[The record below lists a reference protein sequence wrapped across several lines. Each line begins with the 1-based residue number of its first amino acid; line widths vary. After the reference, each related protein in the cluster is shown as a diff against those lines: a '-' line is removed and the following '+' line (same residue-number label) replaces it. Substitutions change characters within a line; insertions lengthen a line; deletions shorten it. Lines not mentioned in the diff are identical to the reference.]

1 MSFTITEDCTLPS
14 LGLVYSKPVN
24 PNVKLRSM
32 TTEEEMRRLAHTE
45 RPYKVLCDIIED
57 CIVGDKLGI
66 SVYDV
71 CLGDYQYLLQKL
83 RIATYGPDYK
93 IIATCPHCGE
103 NNLETVDLSTME
115 LFKLDENN
123 PPEMSVTL
131 PVCGK
136 IVSLRLQTPRS
147 LDDAAIRRKELLKS
161 NPLVESDPTILFT
174 LTALIDKIDGVV
186 YDKIKLDTFIRQL
199 SMRDTNKIMNLV
211 GKLNRAFGYNMSLT
225 HTCQSCGLDYG
236 STFRITSEFFGPT
249 ED

>member
-24 PNVKLRSM
+24 PHIKLRSM

-45 RPYKVLCDIIED
+45 RPYKVLCEIIED
-57 CIVGDKLGI
+57 CIVGEKLGI
-66 SVYDV
+66 PVYDV
-71 CLGDYQYLLQKL
+71 SLGDYQYLLQKL

-93 IIATCPHCGE
+93 IVSTCPHCGE
-103 NNLETVDLSTME
+103 QNPDTLDLTEMKVLELNKD
-115 LFKLDENN
+115 N

-136 IVSLRLQTPRS
+136 IVTLKLQTPRS

-161 NPLVESDPTILFT
+161 NPLMESDPTILFT
-174 LTALIDKIDGVV
+174 LTALIDKVDGVV

-211 GKLNRAFGYNMSLT
+211 NKLNKAFGYNMVLE
-225 HTCQSCGLDYG
+225 HVCQGCGLDYT